1 MVFPFLIFPVPPL
14 ILLPTF
20 PFPTISPADACLS
33 ISLGRGW
40 LQEDKRRKMKDNV
53 TNHPIRFRLVISLS
67 LFGKSDVMVCIL
79 FFYFGMGSP
88 GRGEKGNKKYHL
100 FYFLFSTNSFPFW
113 TQSSISSFVLRP
125 LFPPFI
131 LFLCFSLAGLIR
143 AKNKEEN
150 KGKEEAQRSD
160 IYLQFIFLFNRKMK
174 KIIKL

>member
-1 MVFPFLIFPVPPL
+1 MNIEKTQGEEEKEKHARSAHRFLFFLPFL
-14 ILLPTF
+14 
-20 PFPTISPADACLS
+20 
-33 ISLGRGW
+33 
-40 LQEDKRRKMKDNV
+40 
-53 TNHPIRFRLVISLS
+53 
-67 LFGKSDVMVCIL
+67 
-79 FFYFGMGSP
+79 
-88 GRGEKGNKKYHL
+88 
-100 FYFLFSTNSFPFW
+100 FLC
-113 TQSSISSFVLRP
+113 P